1 MSGQIVPLN
10 NEKHRD
16 LKVTAA
22 VNIARIKNEY
32 LLPLIIQEFIVV
44 ATEYPIV
51 FVKHEH
57 TGAFQA
63 VAMLGIESKE
73 NLFCKGDRW
82 DGLYI
87 PRLIRNH
94 PFSLVFKDEKKEEFM
109 LCIDEAYQPYKLQD
123 AHALFDIKG
132 EQTEYLKKLVANMVS
147 DAENIQLTASFVSY
161 LAEKE
166 LLIANRLSIEIEN
179 EKRNID
185 GLYIIDETKLNA
197 LSMEVFEQLRQRGVL
212 PAIYAHMSSLHQI
225 PRLINR
231 KQMRH
236 R

>member
-1 MSGQIVPLN
+1 MSSRIIPLN
-10 NEKHRD
+10 KEKHRD
-16 LKVTAA
+16 LKIRAA
-22 VNIARIKNEY
+22 VNIEHIKNEY
-32 LLPLIIQEFIVV
+32 LLPLIIQEFIVA

-51 FVKHEH
+51 FVKHEQ

-63 VAMLGIESKE
+63 VAMLGIEPKE
-73 NLFCKGDRW
+73 NLFCKGDQW

-87 PRLIRNH
+87 PRLIRNY
-94 PFSLVFKDEKKEEFM
+94 PFSLVYKDEKKEEFM
-109 LCIDEAYQPYKLQD
+109 LCIDETFQPDKSQD
-123 AHALFDIKG
+123 AHALFDAKG

-147 DAENIQLTASFVSY
+147 DAENMQLTTGFVDY
-161 LAEKE
+161 LAEKK

-197 LSMEVFEQLRQRGVL
+197 LPIDVFEQLRKRGVL

-231 KQMRH
+231 KQTQH